1 MRSDLRLRR
10 TENRR
15 YVTPHIRRAGRLVTD
30 EKVLRPHEA
39 KDDATSS
46 TSGRADRL
54 AGRAA
59 SRPVA
64 WVGRKTGKAAAV
76 KGRRAGR
83 RVVAGRA
90 RGSRRLVGLL
100 AQAIAQTVAGRPIR
114 TRSRVPRGYEAK
126 LGRRRPRLGR
136 PDRRGR
142 AGRQTETGSHPVSSR
157 QNARGS
163 RRAGQAAAR
172 MAAQAVAR
180 IVAAVLAPAGTAVGM
195 TFAVIAA
202 ILLAVMIVL
211 SFIPSWIVNFF
222 YEDEAQTAGL
232 AMTNDYPWAG
242 QVRDG
247 AGKATSAYNTVN
259 PSTRY
264 YYGNCT
270 DFVYWRV
277 NRDMGGGPGRWVY
290 THGDLTP
297 RGGDGRQWGKP
308 GNLPGWTTVSDPS
321 EAQMGDVVS
330 FEAGVHGH
338 TSVHG
343 HVAYVASVSE
353 DGAITTE
360 NYGAA
365 QYYVETI
372 PADVAK
378 KAIKNGG
385 IVIKRN
391 PKLAEAGGPGRVS
404 QPPASG
410 VEAGANVSGVVSTA
424 RQYIGT
430 PYRGVRGGMDC
441 CVFVKTVFGRH
452 GVNLPMSVKG
462 NPWATSKCEYAMYSL
477 ASRYGGHYVNATTSE
492 LAPGDIVFFQS
503 MSVPASKDN
512 VTHVGIYVGD
522 GKIIDSIPSGGVGV
536 RPLSFYRHSDAL
548 LPRAVRVGGK

>member
-1 MRSDLRLRR
+1 MRSDLRR

-30 EKVLRPHEA
+30 EQILRPREA
-39 KDDATSS
+39 KEDATST

-54 AGRAA
+54 AGRMAA
-59 SRPVA
+59 KPVA
-64 WVGRKTGKAAAV
+64 WTGDRARKAAAV
-76 KGRRAGR
+76 KGRRAGL

-100 AQAIAQTVAGRPIR
+100 ARAIAQTVAGRPIL

-126 LGRRRPRLGR
+126 LDRRRPRLGR
-136 PDRRGR
+136 PDRRDT
-142 AGRQTETGSHPVSSR
+142 AGRHAEPGLQPVSSR

-163 RRAGQAAAR
+163 QRAGHAAAR

-232 AMTNDYPWAG
+232 AMTDDYPWAG

-247 AGKATSAYNTVN
+247 AGKATAVYNTVN

-264 YYGNCT
+264 YFGNCT

-338 TSVHG
+338 TSSHG
-343 HVAYVASVSE
+343 HVAYVASISD

-372 PADVAK
+372 PSGFAK
-378 KAIKNGG
+378 KATKNGG
-385 IVIKRN
+385 VVTKRN
-391 PKLAEAGGPGRVS
+391 PKLAGAGGLGGVS

-410 VEAGANVSGVVSTA
+410 VEVGAIGSGVVSTA
-424 RQYIGT
+424 QQYIGT
-430 PYRGVRGGMDC
+430 PYRGGRGGMDC
-441 CVFVKTVFGRH
+441 CVFVKTVFGKH

-462 NPWATSKCEYAMYSL
+462 NPWATAKCEYAMYSL
-477 ASRYGGHYVNATTSE
+477 AAHYGGHYVNATAAE

-503 MSVPASKDN
+503 MSISASKDN
-512 VTHVGIYVGD
+512 VTHVGIYVG
-522 GKIIDSIPSGGVGV
+522 GGNIIDSIPSGGGGV
-536 RPLSFYRHSDAL
+536 RPLSFYRRSDAL
-548 LPRAVRVGGK
+548 RPRAVRVGRK